1 VLSVAV
7 INCTAEGLKGKTT
20 DVAVQK
26 WIDVFLVQPSQPR
39 VTGVRTSSS
48 DVYVEVVGETDNAT
62 NSGAV
67 QLIKKS
73 VPYLI
78 E

>member
-1 VLSVAV
+1 
-7 INCTAEGLKGKTT
+7 
-20 DVAVQK
+20 VAVQK
-26 WIDVFLVQPSQPR
+26 WIDVFLVEPSEPR
-39 VTGVRTSSS
+39 TVGVRTSNS
-48 DVYVEVVGETDNAT
+48 DVYVEIIGETDNAT